1 MQFTNSSVQS
11 QLSSIKMLDIHH
23 ASVLVGIVSLAE
35 IILCFEMSTTVPSVI
50 VGELQSNS

>member
-1 MQFTNSSVQS
+1 
-11 QLSSIKMLDIHH
+11 MLDIHH